1 LFLLGALRKFG
12 SIIFGLTCA
21 PAAFHAYKSMQKR
34 SDEDWRQVCTGAVGA
49 GALLLGSYGLG
60 AIRTLVDVDVL
71 IYICMDR
78 LWHINFLT
86 LNVLHTAVFIAGSLS
101 FGPETDGDILVNLR
115 GRFAD
120 AFKLLFVIH
129 LLL

>member
-1 LFLLGALRKFG
+1 VIDTYNTMLHYFDSLSYTFL
-12 SIIFGLTCA
+12 C
-21 PAAFHAYKSMQKR
+21 
-34 SDEDWRQVCTGAVGA
+34 VV
-49 GALLLGSYGLG
+49 
-60 AIRTLVDVDVL
+60 
-71 IYICMDR
+71 
-78 LWHINFLT
+78 
-86 LNVLHTAVFIAGSLS
+86 AGSLS